1 MKKYSPHHPQIIL
14 PLSVAYT
21 GTYQPSCVT
30 LTIRPPSPSPSPPPP
45 PPQARKRCIQAFSLI
60 IRFSIVFFASE
71 SRARISCH
79 RLDVPRSAAVHRGR
93 DRFRITHTRD
103 SQSSYS
109 SALPEIFLK
118 RIESLCP
125 A

>member
-30 LTIRPPSPSPSPPPP
+30 LTIHPPSPSPSPPPP

-103 SQSSYS
+103 SQSSYRP
-109 SALPEIFLK
+109 ALPEIFLK